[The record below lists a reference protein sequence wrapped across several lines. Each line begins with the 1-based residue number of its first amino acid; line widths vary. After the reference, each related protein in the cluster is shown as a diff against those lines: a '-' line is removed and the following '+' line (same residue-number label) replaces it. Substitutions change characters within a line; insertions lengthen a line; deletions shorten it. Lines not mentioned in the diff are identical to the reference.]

1 MGRMKHSLTNKDT
14 TTLVAECSVCGAG
27 AGIAKAGRGWVCRE
41 ARREAQRTFRAAHPE
56 RVREWKRRP
65 PSKHRLTKRDGSSD
79 TCAICGPVEP
89 VVVGRGY
96 GCPNRAAERNIKVFP
111 KAPQPKCLLCGS
123 CYLDR
128 FGACPKCDEP
138 EDDSMYLPKESR
150 GFRRLNAVASMWEE
164 AGFSIV
170 DGESR
175 LGADFESAVPGWKVI
190 GSDIPERDG
199 RVLDTYAVLYGSGS
213 R

>member
-1 MGRMKHSLTNKDT
+1 MKHSLTNKDT
-14 TTLVAECSVCGAG
+14 TALVAECSVCGTG

-41 ARREAQRTFRAAHPE
+41 ARREAQRAFRAAHPE
-56 RVREWKRRP
+56 RVREWKKRP
-65 PSKHRLTKRDGSSD
+65 PSKHRLTKRDGTPD
-79 TCAICGPVEP
+79 TCAICGPVTP
-89 VVVGRGY
+89 VVMGRGW
-96 GCPNRAAERNIKVFP
+96 GCPVRAKEIGRKNFAD
-111 KAPQPKCLLCGS
+111 APQPKCLLCSS

-138 EDDSMYLPKESR
+138 EDDSMYLPTESR
-150 GFRRLNAVASMWEE
+150 AYQRMNSVAAMWED

-170 DGESR
+170 GGESR
-175 LGADFESAVPGWKVI
+175 LDSDYQSVVPGWKTL

-199 RVLDTYAVLYGSGS
+199 KVLDTYAVLYGSGS